1 MRPWQWAAAVAV
13 VGTLVHFLRGSG
25 LTRKE
30 WVPPVALAAFL
41 MPTAVDH
48 ARRLEPGD
56 SIHYYSYLHS
66 ALFDLDL
73 RLANDYRLLGW
84 AHPDMPNV
92 LPVGAPLLWSPLLV
106 PLHFVRQ
113 AARLFGAVAP
123 DGSEPLYQGAVAL
136 ATFLYGTA
144 GLFLLYD
151 TLRRWVSP
159 AAAFWTTVL
168 AWVGSPLRF
177 YLAVL
182 PGTAHGVEFFAA
194 VLVLRTFLAFRD
206 RPAPKAA
213 LWAGLCCGLVF
224 LTRSQDGL
232 LLALPLFVVL
242 RLFWR
247 GDSPQAARLGLAVL
261 GGFVLAAL
269 PQLLVWQIQFGVPF
283 LVPHT
288 VLHGDQFLH
297 PTEPQLAGTLVSPRG
312 GLFLSHPAL
321 LAACL
326 GLAALLLRDPAY
338 VAAVLPVLLATW
350 YLNASV
356 FDWYHVR
363 RFTGLVPLLAPGLA
377 LVVGALSR
385 AGTVVMALVCVLAW
399 RYDLAVDRL
408 RAVPGDPAPLGR
420 VLDESAQAL
429 AADVYRVVE
438 RPSPRAATALLAAFT
453 GEPVLAEAVT
463 RIDLARTPAL
473 LRLPRPAR
481 NLSEPSVEEGV
492 PCRWVTDRDTRLFLP
507 VAAPG
512 AAIVTVQAR
521 ALETAEP
528 QFVELLWDEIPVGRQ
543 PMVAAWAEYRFHVPE
558 DRAHAGTNVLALR
571 FARAPNYHRTRGT
584 GPREI
589 RPACLASIS
598 LHRVNQH

>member
-1 MRPWQWAAAVAV
+1 V
-13 VGTLVHFLRGSG
+13 VVVLALVQFLRRSG

-30 WVPPVALAAFL
+30 WLPPVALAAL
-41 MPTAVDH
+41 LVPTAVDH

-73 RLANDYRLLGW
+73 QLANDYRLLGW

-92 LPVGAPLLWSPLLV
+92 LPVGAPILWSPLLV
-106 PLHFVRQ
+106 PLHLVRQ
-113 AARLFGAVAP
+113 AVRLFGAGAP

-136 ATFLYGTA
+136 ATFLYGAA

-151 TLRRWVSP
+151 TLKRWVSP

-177 YLAVL
+177 YLSVL

-194 VLVLRTFLAFRD
+194 VLVLRTFLALRD
-206 RPAPKAA
+206 HPSTRAA
-213 LWAGLCCGLVF
+213 AWAGACCGLVF

-232 LLALPLFVVL
+232 LLALPLFIVL
-242 RLFWR
+242 RLGWR
-247 GDSPQAARLGLAVL
+247 GDARRATHLGVAVL
-261 GGFVLAAL
+261 AGFVLAAL
-269 PQLLVWQIQFGVPF
+269 PQLIVWQIQFGVP
-283 LVPHT
+283 LLIPHT

-297 PTEPQLAGTLVSPRG
+297 PTEPQLVGTLISPRG
-312 GLFLSHPAL
+312 GLFLSHPVL
-321 LAACL
+321 LAAAL
-326 GLAALLLRDPAY
+326 GLAALLFRDPAY
-338 VAAVLPVLLATW
+338 VAAVVPVLLASW

-377 LVVGALSR
+377 VVVGALSR
-385 AGTVVMALVCVLAW
+385 AGTFVMALVCLFAW

-408 RAVPGDPAPLGR
+408 RAVPGDPAPLAR
-420 VLDESAQAL
+420 VLDETQNAL
-429 AADVYRVVE
+429 AADVYRVLE
-438 RPSPRAATALLAAFT
+438 RPAPRAATALLAAFT
-453 GEPVLAEAVT
+453 GDPVLAEDVT
-463 RIDLARTPAL
+463 RIDLAATPSV

-481 NLSEPSVEEGV
+481 NLSEASLEEGI
-492 PCRWVTDRDTRLFLP
+492 PCRWVTDRDTRIFLP
-507 VAAPG
+507 VSTSR
-512 AAIVTVQAR
+512 AAILTVYAR

-528 QFVELLWDEIPVGRQ
+528 QTVEMLWDENPIASQ
-543 PMVAAWAEYRFHVPE
+543 PMLPSWAEYRFHVPQE
-558 DRAHAGTNVLALR
+558 LVHAGTNVLALR

-584 GPREI
+584 GPREM
-589 RPACLASIS
+589 RPACLAWVS
-598 LHRVNQH
+598 LHRD

>member
-1 MRPWQWAAAVAV
+1 
-13 VGTLVHFLRGSG
+13 
-25 LTRKE
+25 
-30 WVPPVALAAFL
+30 
-41 MPTAVDH
+41 
-48 ARRLEPGD
+48 
-56 SIHYYSYLHS
+56 
-66 ALFDLDL
+66 
-73 RLANDYRLLGW
+73 
-84 AHPDMPNV
+84 V

-106 PLHFVRQ
+106 PLHVARQ
-113 AARLFGAVAP
+113 GARLFGAAAP

-136 ATFLYGTA
+136 ATFLYGA
-144 GLFLLYD
+144 AALFLLYD
-151 TLRRWVSP
+151 TLRRWVTP

-206 RPAPKAA
+206 RPAPKEA
-213 LWAGLCCGLVF
+213 LWAGACCGLVF

-232 LLALPLFVVL
+232 LLALPLFVVA
-242 RLFWR
+242 RFFWR
-247 GDSPQAARLGLAVL
+247 RDTRGAARLGLAVL

-269 PQLLVWQIQFGVPF
+269 PQLVVWQIQFGVPL

-321 LAACL
+321 LAALL
-326 GLAALLLRDPAY
+326 GLAALLFRDPVY
-338 VAAVLPVLLATW
+338 VAAVVPVLVATW

-363 RFTGLVPLLAPGLA
+363 RFTGVVPLLAPGLA
-377 LVVGALSR
+377 VVVGALSR
-385 AGTVVMALVCVLAW
+385 AGPPVMVLVCLFAW

-408 RAVPGDPAPLGR
+408 RAVPGDPAPLAR
-420 VLDESAQAL
+420 VLDETAHAL
-429 AADVYRVVE
+429 AADVYRLVE
-438 RPSPRAATALLAAFT
+438 RPAPRAASALLAAFT

-463 RIDLARTPAL
+463 RIDLGGAPAL

-481 NLSEPSVEEGV
+481 NLSEPSVEEGLL
-492 PCRWVTDRDTRLFLP
+492 CRWVTDRDARFFLP
-507 VAAPG
+507 VASPSAVV
-512 AAIVTVQAR
+512 VTVQSR

-528 QFVELLWDEIPVGRQ
+528 QFLELLWDEVPVGRL
-543 PMVAAWAEYRFHVPE
+543 PMVPAWAEYRFHVPR
-558 DRAHAGTNVLALR
+558 DRVHAGTNVLAVR

-584 GPREI
+584 GPREM
-589 RPACLASIS
+589 RPAALASIT
-598 LHRVNQH
+598 LHRH